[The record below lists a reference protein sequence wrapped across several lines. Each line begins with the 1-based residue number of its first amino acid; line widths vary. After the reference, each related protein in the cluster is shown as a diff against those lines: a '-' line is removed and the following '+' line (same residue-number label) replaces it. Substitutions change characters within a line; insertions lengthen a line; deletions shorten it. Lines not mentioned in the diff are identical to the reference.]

1 MRIFTWHMA
10 QRFFRPFLLGL
21 AIFSLLIFLGDMI
34 DKMSYLAKSKA
45 PFGVILQYLWL
56 EVPYWAVRVVPMAT
70 LLATLIA
77 ITGFVQSGEWLA
89 VQASGFETKSFWKPV
104 LWCALVVTALSFA
117 AQETILPACYQR
129 ARRLWR
135 DRIHPEWE
143 WDKYFDIALL
153 GGPGRFISAK
163 LFLPKEGRMER
174 PMLERVGP
182 KGVESQ
188 LDARSALWDG
198 RSGRWVFHE
207 GVERTFTDGR
217 VAETPFST
225 KPSDLDIPPRHL
237 IPRTTNPDEM
247 SLREMRGY
255 AERLS
260 QLGIPRR
267 EFEVAAHAK
276 VAYPFV
282 NFVICALG
290 IPIALR
296 LRRSAK
302 TISFVVALVCS
313 FLYLWLI
320 EVGRALGTGGVL
332 PPAVAAWAPNLVC
345 AGIAAGL
352 MRKVDI

>member
-1 MRIFTWHMA
+1 MA
-10 QRFFRPFLLGL
+10 KRFFQPFFFGL
-21 AIFSLLIFLGDMI
+21 AIFALLIFLGDMF

-45 PFGVILQYLWL
+45 PFGVVLQYLWL

-70 LLATLIA
+70 LLATLLA

-104 LWCALVVTALSFA
+104 LWCSLIVTALSFA
-117 AQETILPACYQR
+117 AQETILPACHQR

-143 WDKYFDIALL
+143 WDKYSDIALL

-163 LFLPKEGRMER
+163 LFLPKVGRMDR
-174 PMLERVGP
+174 PMLETVGP
-182 KGVESQ
+182 LGVERQ
-188 LDARSALWDG
+188 LDAKFALWDG
-198 RSGRWVFHE
+198 LGGRWVFYE
-207 GVERTFTDGR
+207 GVERTFSEGR
-217 VAETPFST
+217 AAETPFAKKS
-225 KPSDLDIPPRHL
+225 SDLDIAPRHL
-237 IPRTTNPDEM
+237 VPRTTNPDEM
-247 SLREMRGY
+247 SLREMRVY
-255 AERLS
+255 AERIS

-267 EFEVAAHAK
+267 EFEIAAHAK

-290 IPIALR
+290 IPVALR

-302 TISFVVALVCS
+302 AVSFVAALVCS

-320 EVGRALGTGGVL
+320 EVSRALATGGVM
-332 PPAVAAWAPNLVC
+332 PPAVAAWAPNLLF
-345 AGIAAGL
+345 AGLAAGL
-352 MRKVDI
+352 MWKVDI